1 MRFGCTCRMRPEHRL
16 NTIKLGLKIQDEN
29 AVNSIARKR
38 PTKTLGSLVRV
49 QPRLP
54 CFRSEQQRKS
64 STLPGGAGGTR
75 STGIADLAWRDYN
88 LRKTSQ
94 DFHTERTEKE
104 KPLPRVDHE
113 SRHLANDQKANLTP
127 SCTRRP
133 SRLAIYCPKRAFTC
147 LPVAS
152 NRATVSTL
160 VPVPFAPPN

>member
-1 MRFGCTCRMRPEHRL
+1 VFS
-16 NTIKLGLKIQDEN
+16 
-29 AVNSIARKR
+29 VVSIARNQRRERICSLFSIDTESSKLR
-38 PTKTLGSLVRV
+38 VAGSSPAAPTMFSIGATAQVLD
-49 QPRLP
+49 P
-54 CFRSEQQRKS
+54 
-64 STLPGGAGGTR
+64 TGGAGGTR